1 MLCHQLAGSSRL
13 CGQMD
18 MLWVT
23 LVGCTAKIL
32 LNSVVFKNAR
42 FTKCASDTRA
52 SGMRSSIEQGVGSG
66 YFLQVLTLKANV
78 RTE

>member
-1 MLCHQLAGSSRL
+1 
-13 CGQMD
+13 MD

-23 LVGCTAKIL
+23 LVGCIAKIL

-52 SGMRSSIEQGVGSG
+52 SGSSIEQGVGSG